1 MVYSGGLIYWA
12 DTIGSKYIYTSL
24 KKWSEKYGG
33 LFKPS
38 EFLEERA
45 AKGIALVK
53 ILGPFG
59 RAS

>member
-1 MVYSGGLIYWA
+1 MHWA

>member
-1 MVYSGGLIYWA
+1 MHWA

-45 AKGIALVK
+45 AIGIALVRN
-53 ILGPFG
+53 LEC
-59 RAS
+59 